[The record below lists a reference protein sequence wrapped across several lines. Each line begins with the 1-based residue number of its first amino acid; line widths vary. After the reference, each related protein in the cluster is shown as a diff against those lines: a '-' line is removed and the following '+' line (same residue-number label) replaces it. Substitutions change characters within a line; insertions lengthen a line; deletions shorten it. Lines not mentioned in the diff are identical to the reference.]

1 MNINSMIKVLE
12 DTKVYLARP
21 ENDFVWSSWDDCTH
35 ANKEIDDHIERIR
48 KNDFSKSLD
57 LRVLFAPTGPIQEV
71 SVSSGWGD
79 EFLTLAK
86 RYDRAE
92 SE

>member
-1 MNINSMIKVLE
+1 MIEVLE
-12 DTKVYLARP
+12 DTKAYLARP
-21 ENDFVWSSWDDCTH
+21 ENDFVWSSFSDSAH
-35 ANKEIDDHIERIR
+35 AKKEIDDHIERIR
-48 KNDFSKSLD
+48 KNDFSKGLD

-79 EFLTLAK
+79 DFLTLAA
-86 RYDRAE
+86 RFDRAE